1 MYLLMLEWHVGPR
14 DRGDSNANT
23 LFPVWDEVGIKSI
36 LHV

>member
-1 MYLLMLEWHVGPR
+1 MYPLMLEWYVGPR
-14 DRGDSNANT
+14 DREDSNAYT